1 MTDQEIIRNF
11 VNSKLWEL
19 NQIPIILGVKVP
31 RYSINS
37 IGSTTGKFT
46 SENYAEMYN
55 LVLKDENYQIAFQ
68 DESLI
73 SMYYK
78 FSDSGD
84 IERYN
89 LSFIPVVNDETA
101 ELSMLDYIR
110 IDFDP
115 QGFKKILH
123 ERQHIH
129 IGISFHDEKNTE
141 ELRKELRIPVVEKIY
156 PWDFIYLISRFVYH
170 IDTQY
175 DRIFKKFIVERCQMI
190 KVEEQLLHLSFTF
203 ND

>member
-11 VNSKLWEL
+11 FNSKLWEL

-78 FSDSGD
+78 FSS
-84 IERYN
+84 
-89 LSFIPVVNDETA
+89 
-101 ELSMLDYIR
+101 
-110 IDFDP
+110 
-115 QGFKKILH
+115 
-123 ERQHIH
+123 
-129 IGISFHDEKNTE
+129 
-141 ELRKELRIPVVEKIY
+141 
-156 PWDFIYLISRFVYH
+156 
-170 IDTQY
+170 
-175 DRIFKKFIVERCQMI
+175 
-190 KVEEQLLHLSFTF
+190 
-203 ND
+203 